1 VLVTEKRSDV
11 TTINGENPVSTAG
24 IPLGEIAD
32 ILRSEPAL
40 AWFLAQGVWLSQ
52 PVLELFWPQ
61 DQITQVAELLE
72 SVRRPAAKLQPSGG
86 EREGKAGS

>member
-1 VLVTEKRSDV
+1 LITSEDA
-11 TTINGENPVSTAG
+11 ISTAG

-40 AWFLAQGVWLSQ
+40 AWFLAQGLWLSQ
-52 PVLELFWPQ
+52 PALELFWSQ

-72 SVRRPAAKLQPSGG
+72 SVQRPAVQREPAGE
-86 EREGKAGS
+86 EREGNAGS